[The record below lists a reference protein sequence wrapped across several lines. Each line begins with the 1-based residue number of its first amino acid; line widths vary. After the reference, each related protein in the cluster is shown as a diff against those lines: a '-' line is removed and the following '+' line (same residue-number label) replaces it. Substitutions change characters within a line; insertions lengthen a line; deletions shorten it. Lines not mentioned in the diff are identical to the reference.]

1 MRGSQDSLAALR
13 AEAGAGVDRL
23 LEYLAVGR
31 TFGMNLPP
39 DTQIRTRMATIDR
52 FDIAAL
58 AADSRCL
65 VAAHR
70 AVSEQLHQL
79 PEQQIRLDRG
89 WQGATAT
96 EAVVAVINHQ
106 RRAESDLDVL
116 RTLTDATAAAASGID
131 RLLRTFL
138 LAVARAGEPTVAGC
152 PIAELPGAVLAGRVP
167 MHVVI
172 ADIQA
177 RVALF
182 TVGADAV
189 VGGIVAILQILNRST
204 AGLDTEPYPADTRI
218 PGHATLTSS
227 RSDLA
232 AGPDGTGIVTTVEH
246 EHDDHRPTEKPPAT
260 AATTAPGPIESASAR
275 IVPTPDPVERGP
287 VEDGDVPLRLGGTGT
302 AATTGVAPGPRPST
316 AAEPSAGDLAL
327 AGDQ

>member
-1 MRGSQDSLAALR
+1 
-13 AEAGAGVDRL
+13 
-23 LEYLAVGR
+23 
-31 TFGMNLPP
+31 
-39 DTQIRTRMATIDR
+39 MA
-52 FDIAAL
+52 
-58 AADSRCL
+58 
-65 VAAHR
+65 
-70 AVSEQLHQL
+70 
-79 PEQQIRLDRG
+79 
-89 WQGATAT
+89 GATAT

-138 LAVARAGEPTVAGC
+138 LAVARAGEPTVAGG

-167 MHVVI
+167 IHVVI

-189 VGGIVAILQILNRST
+189 VGGIGAILQILNRST
-204 AGLDTEPYPADTRI
+204 AGLDTEPYPADTRT
-218 PGHATLTSS
+218 PGHATLTPS

-275 IVPTPDPVERGP
+275 IVPTPTRSSVARS
-287 VEDGDVPLRLGGTGT
+287 RT
-302 AATTGVAPGPRPST
+302 AMCRCVSVAPERRPPPVSRRDLGRPRQPNRPPAIWRSRVTSESRRSDRSSGPGGHRGGRRRLASLL
-316 AAEPSAGDLAL
+316 AHRRDLADAL
-327 AGDQ
+327 RAHQASTPDAVARARADLEDDADAVDATPGILLPADRAETSPHLPGAEH